1 MQRMKKYEQIMTVK
15 DMKDHEKW
23 LQVRK
28 TGIGGSDAASII
40 GMNPWKGP
48 YELWL
53 EKTGQKEPEDIS
65 DRECVHFG
73 TMLEN
78 VVARE
83 FTARTGK
90 TVHKYGT
97 VRDKEFPFMLAN
109 VDRMVDHE
117 DAGLECKT
125 CSAFKAHEWDD
136 DKVPDNYYVQCQHYM
151 MVTGRSTW
159 YIAALIGGQHFV
171 WKEIP
176 RNDTDIAALLEA
188 EKDFW
193 RHVVERKPPAV
204 DGSASCGASLADRF
218 HGGAQE
224 VITLSPDAQ
233 RDIRELHDLENA
245 EKQTKYRMNE
255 LKNRIKAEMG
265 DSEVAVFGDEHTGG
279 RVTWKTMSGRV
290 TIDAKRLKAEMPDV
304 FEKYAKVGK
313 PIRAFRTKWE
323 EE

>member
-1 MQRMKKYEQIMTVK
+1 MKPFVQIMTVK
-15 DMKDHEKW
+15 EMADHDAW
-23 LQVRK
+23 LRVRS
-28 TGIGGSDAASII
+28 TGIGGSDAACIV

-53 EKTGQKEPEDIS
+53 EKTGQKEPDDIS
-65 DRECVHFG
+65 ERESVHFG
-73 TMLEN
+73 TVLES
-78 VVARE
+78 VVALE
-83 FTARTGK
+83 FEKRTGK
-90 TVHKYGT
+90 SVRRFGT
-97 VRDKEFPFMLAN
+97 VCNRDRPFLHAN
-109 VDRMVDHE
+109 IDRMVERE

-125 CSAFKAHEWDD
+125 CSAYKAREWDD
-136 DKVPDNYYVQCQHYM
+136 DKIPDAYYVQCQHYM
-151 MVTGRSTW
+151 LVTGKPVW
-159 YIAALIGGQHFV
+159 YIACLIGGQHYV
-171 WKEIP
+171 WKTIE
-176 RNDTDIAALLEA
+176 RNEDDIKALLEA
-188 EKDFW
+188 EETFW
-193 RHVVERKPPAV
+193 GHVEDRTPPAV
-204 DGSASCGASLADRF
+204 DGSESCSQSLAERF